1 MSSNKT
7 LRKGVLS
14 QLFEEYSNKPDGL
27 DRYFHLVEKDH
38 ERYAC
43 EFQAFKEI
51 MNTFDQDNGLLPQV
65 PSDNVSQ

>member
-14 QLFEEYSNKPDGL
+14 QLFEEYSNNPGGL
-27 DRYFHLVEKDH
+27 DRYLHLVEKDY

-51 MNTFDQDNGLLPQV
+51 MNTFDRDNGLLPRV
-65 PSDNVSQ
+65 PSNNVSQ